1 MEQDFGIIPFPKY
14 DEAQEN
20 YRTVTAQ
27 TGNVIALPVT
37 VTDPDRSALI
47 VEAMAAESVETVRP
61 AFYDVCLTGKY
72 VRDDESS
79 DMIEIILDNKVYDLG
94 YIFNIGSFRSTL
106 QNLEKA
112 YSSDVAS
119 AITSIESK
127 MQQALDDQMEIYN
140 K

>member
-1 MEQDFGIIPFPKY
+1 
-14 DEAQEN
+14 
-20 YRTVTAQ
+20 
-27 TGNVIALPVT
+27 VT